1 MAASSELDQ
10 LLQAVQ
16 RLGDFKF
23 SNASDKRKA
32 MLATRAVSDKLQH
45 PYDKILEM
53 WGGVSK
59 DAALKVCV
67 DVDLFAKWQNAGA
80 KQTALELSE
89 LTGVQYQLLG
99 ARPKMIG
106 ITEFSRQLSQPEVA
120 ACVGLQF
127 DAFLPSFTTLPA
139 YLRSTGYR
147 RPTDAAF
154 APLSYAMNF
163 PGTFFEYMQQNTRCG
178 QSLDLTMKGYAAFRG
193 NWLDVYPAE
202 NLIQAGDPQGLLVV
216 DVGGGLGHD
225 MEKLRAKFPTGTKDR
240 LILQDQPSVI
250 SKINSLDGVKVM
262 SHDFFT
268 EQPIK
273 GARAYYLH
281 QILHDWPE
289 EQCRAILANLKPALA
304 PDKSS
309 RILINEMVVPSTG
322 ASLNNTAYDLI
333 MMSMF
338 SASERGE
345 KTWRDLITSVGLR
358 VNKIWTSPL
367 AIESV
372 IEVAL
377 ED

>member
-106 ITEFSRQLSQPEVA
+106 IVWRVK
-120 ACVGLQF
+120 
-127 DAFLPSFTTLPA
+127 A

-250 SKINSLDGVKVM
+250 SKINSLEGVKVM

-273 GARAYYLH
+273 GSCRGNLKRRYSTANRVSAMRTGARAYYLH